1 MYPTHQN
8 ETSWVHFIKVIYQEK
23 LPLNLASFECYG
35 TGTLGGSRVFV
46 YVYTCMCVCVVKKRR
61 EGGDRAENSF
71 SMYFAKNLESV
82 SISDFT

>member
-35 TGTLGGSRVFV
+35 IGTLRGSRVFV
-46 YVYTCMCVCVVKKRR
+46 CVYTCMYMCVCCEEEERGRR
-61 EGGDRAENSF
+61 QSRKFIFNIF
-71 SMYFAKNLESV
+71 C
-82 SISDFT
+82 